1 MENNATLILVII
13 TCVLT
18 LAFLGSFVWYKKRAQ
33 RHSGIINYKKDKR
46 NYAYYLYKVYTK
58 TPVIKRYFNKVIKK
72 LETMYP
78 ADMMAIQV
86 KATQEMSVA
95 VGAALSLMLV
105 VIIFGRKDFFFVGI
119 GVVMTYVLFTQILNG
134 RIEKLEMKL
143 NDQMANFLTDVRHYY
158 HDRNDVCDAVY
169 CTLDEIPFEI
179 GLHINKIYQILI
191 STHTEEEVAKYTD
204 IAPNRFLMM
213 FAAIC
218 ATIKEYGDK
227 RLDDGQWLFLR
238 NLNHLKDELNIQI
251 LKTRSNN
258 YLFSG
263 LKFVAVVPVFLL
275 KPIEMWATSNMPDMA
290 EFYTGGLGTIVMA
303 ITFAIAVLCYQMI
316 CNLKD
321 GRVDE
326 MKENIIL
333 NKAVNLPFIRNLLTA
348 EINRNYSKSLRIGD
362 SLKMV
367 GEDLTPK
374 SFLLKRLVYGL
385 AFGIAFN
392 FIAIFA
398 QAQSKSNLIN
408 DFENAYENSIVPNQ
422 EYRDTME
429 KITKNNI
436 KEMRKIKDLE
446 AHREEA
452 ISRIMAENNMN
463 RTHSEEIVDTMIKR
477 LDKYNNLYYKWYFLI
492 GTAAFMALGFALPW
506 LLLQYQLSIM
516 KMSMEDEVVQFQTI
530 ALILMYV
537 DGATL
542 DLLLD
547 WMEKFAFCFKDSVST
562 CILKLQSSER
572 NALLEMKDREP
583 FPPFKRFVDN
593 LLSIDQVGMVSA
605 FDEIE
610 SEREYYKKKREQDNE
625 MVTHK
630 KAARGKLIAFAPL
643 IIAVGGYMIYP
654 FMSMAI
660 EMMGVMSDA
669 IKSL

>member
-1 MENNATLILVII
+1 MNNTTLLLVII
-13 TCVLT
+13 TCILT
-18 LAFLGSFVWYKKRAQ
+18 LTFLGSFVWYRQKAM
-33 RHSGIINYKKDKR
+33 RHSAIINYKKDKR
-46 NYAYYLYKVYTK
+46 NYAYYLYKIYTR
-58 TPVIKRYFNKVIKK
+58 TPIIKRYFNKVINK

-78 ADMMAIQV
+78 ADRMAIQV
-86 KATQEMSVA
+86 KATREMSVA
-95 VGAALSLMLV
+95 VGAALSMMLII
-105 VIIFGRKDFFFVGI
+105 IIFARKDLFFVGI
-119 GVVMTYVLFTQILNG
+119 GIVLTYVLFTQILNG

-143 NDQMANFLTDVRHYY
+143 DEQLANFLTDVRHYY

-179 GLHINKIYQILI
+179 SLHINKIYQILI

-218 ATIKEYGDK
+218 STIKEYGDK
-227 RLDDGQWLFLR
+227 RLEDGQWLFLR
-238 NLNHLKDELNIQI
+238 NLNHLKDELNIEI
-251 LKTRSNN
+251 LKKRSNN
-258 YLFSG
+258 YLFAG
-263 LKFVAVVPVFLL
+263 LKFIAVVPVFLL
-275 KPIEMWATSNMPDMA
+275 KPIELWATANMPDMA
-290 EFYTGGLGTIVMA
+290 EFYTGGLGTIVMT
-303 ITFAIAVLCYQMI
+303 IVFAISVLAYQMI

-326 MKENIIL
+326 MKENVIL
-333 NKAVNLPFIRNLLTA
+333 NKAVNFPYIRNLLTA
-348 EINRNYSKSLRIGD
+348 EVNRNYTKSLRIGD

-374 SFLLKRLVYGL
+374 SFLLKRIVYAVAL
-385 AFGIAFN
+385 AIAFN
-392 FIAIFA
+392 FVAIFA
-398 QAQSKSNLIN
+398 QSQSKSNIMN
-408 DFENAYENSIVPNQ
+408 DFENAYENSIVPNE
-422 EYRDTME
+422 EYRKNME
-429 KITKNNI
+429 EITKNNI
-436 KEMRKIKDLE
+436 KVIKKTKDPE
-446 AHREEA
+446 AHREEEV
-452 ISRIMAENNMN
+452 RRLMKENNLN
-463 RTHSEEIVDTMIKR
+463 RTHSEEIVDTILKR

-492 GTAAFMALGFALPW
+492 GTGLFAALGFALPW

-547 WMEKFAFCFKDSVST
+547 WMEKFAFCFKDSIST

-583 FPPFKRFVDN
+583 FAPFKRFVDN
-593 LLSIDQVGMVSA
+593 LLSIDQVGIISA

-610 SEREYYKKKREQDNE
+610 SERDYYKKKREQDNE

-630 KAARGKLIAFAPL
+630 KASRGKMLAFVPL
-643 IIAVGGYMIYP
+643 IVTVGGYLIYP
-654 FMSMAI
+654 FLSMAI
-660 EMMGVMSDA
+660 EMMGIMSDA